1 MGSKTAR
8 ASVEPVRQRTQYSCM
23 AASMAMCLR
32 ANDHNVTEDEVNAVM
47 GARPMKGAAW
57 EQALATA
64 QHYGCRATLT
74 MPATVEQLKAWTD
87 QGVPIM
93 IAWNPEGRPWSHA
106 SVVFDVDDDLNV
118 YVADPNIPNPK
129 ETVRVVSENDFYGK
143 WYEKFP
149 DYLVRRPA
157 CAIERE
163 VTEVGQ
169 QIMPR
174 TGDDPTAF
182 VGFQGRTASGGPYV
196 TVKKLRDGS
205 VVVNAGAPS
214 NASARRLIEKAGYD
228 FRLIEDRA
236 GSWVFPKGMTTADK
250 LVKALA
256 GVDAVLKT
264 ASIKKTAEP
273 YDCYKDGL
281 RGRELADCYK
291 RFPDD
296 LGPRDIAL
304 IQQYYPGWGGGGGG
318 GYSRP
323 PATPLT
329 DLQERADKAILA
341 LVHRGGD
348 QKKNIGFLWSVRTWA
363 LKGRPPTA
371 KQQRWWDGLV
381 QRTESFARK
390 IPGKVKLDHNPNGLI
405 FMGRGSD
412 GTAVKWVSDHFEM
425 SGPFLDG
432 PKQQAPTPAPVTPS
446 GGGNKGQLEALDELL
461 ARRPDG
467 FIQSIRDQVAR
478 GRALSEK
485 QLKAVRQNFY
495 RNRMRDKADLFRAA
509 AESHEARAKRKNK
522 PESMKTKMKVD
533 KTAPKPRN
541 DVAKAMAE
549 RNYGSGKHHN
559 RDRDVATGRSRK
571 PKHKNKQMEASI
583 DRLTAAF
590 LRMASSSFWKSMSGQ
605 IKGWKHVDEEIL
617 AWLTWEDT
625 YDTVKDR
632 NIPDLNDVA
641 DPEMLAD
648 GIPELME
655 SYSNAARDHAQWV
668 RQGWWPKRV
677 KVPNGGLH
685 LMILFRPRSKGFEAR
700 FPKKDMRKALAMGE
714 QAAEVIRGSKY
725 PRWMKPVKTGAY
737 SGNPDGKPIYDVK
750 VDHGEH
756 QPLSGG
762 TDVMKRLQD
771 RYRIEQGHA
780 PRDGNPQLTNETATQ
795 KVAWDWKKDGIPPR
809 DSRLIGTRPGQV
821 LQQWG
826 EHHSGAPFA
835 IIPRD
840 TRGMR
845 GPQDK
850 YQKVVIQNGVI
861 THDFGSVPQ
870 LVRQARSSSNTPARV
885 GRAVNQLALRFVAAQ
900 VEALR

>member
-1 MGSKTAR
+1 MNNKTAR
-8 ASVEPVRQRTQYSCM
+8 ANVEPVRQRTQYSCM

-163 VTEVGQ
+163 VTAVGQ

-174 TGDDPTAF
+174 TGNDPTAF
-182 VGFQGRTASGGPYV
+182 IAFQGRTASKAPSDAEQVKGTKFWVSKKPSKGPYRNQKPQFKIYNEDGGV
-196 TVKKLRDGS
+196 VGGNPDRVKAIEQAKSMKVARMETT
-205 VVVNAGAPS
+205 AR
-214 NASARRLIEKAGYD
+214 ARR
-228 FRLIEDRA
+228 
-236 GSWVFPKGMTTADK
+236 
-250 LVKALA
+250 
-256 GVDAVLKT
+256 KT
-264 ASIKKTAEP
+264 
-273 YDCYKDGL
+273 
-281 RGRELADCYK
+281 
-291 RFPDD
+291 
-296 LGPRDIAL
+296 
-304 IQQYYPGWGGGGGG
+304 
-318 GYSRP
+318 
-323 PATPLT
+323 
-329 DLQERADKAILA
+329 
-341 LVHRGGD
+341 
-348 QKKNIGFLWSVRTWA
+348 
-363 LKGRPPTA
+363 
-371 KQQRWWDGLV
+371 
-381 QRTESFARK
+381 
-390 IPGKVKLDHNPNGLI
+390 
-405 FMGRGSD
+405 
-412 GTAVKWVSDHFEM
+412 
-425 SGPFLDG
+425 
-432 PKQQAPTPAPVTPS
+432 
-446 GGGNKGQLEALDELL
+446 
-461 ARRPDG
+461 
-467 FIQSIRDQVAR
+467 
-478 GRALSEK
+478 
-485 QLKAVRQNFY
+485 
-495 RNRMRDKADLFRAA
+495 
-509 AESHEARAKRKNK
+509 K
-522 PESMKTKMKVD
+522 PESMKTKMR
-533 KTAPKPRN
+533 APKDTKPKSRN
-541 DVAKAMAE
+541 EVQRQVQEQGGMSGA
-549 RNYGSGKHHN
+549 GKHHN

-571 PKHKNKQMEASI
+571 PKHKNRQMEASI
-583 DRLTAAF
+583 ERLTTAF
-590 LRMASSSFWKSMSGQ
+590 LRMASSSFWKPMSG
-605 IKGWKHVDEEIL
+605 KLAGWKHVDEEIL

-625 YDTVKDR
+625 YNTVKDR
-632 NIPDLNDVA
+632 NIPDLHDVA
-641 DPEMLAD
+641 DPELMAD

-700 FPKKDMRKALAMGE
+700 FPKKDMRKALEMGE

-795 KVAWDWKKDGIPPR
+795 KVAWDWKKDGIQPR
-809 DSRLIGTRPGQV
+809 DSRLIGTRPGAV

-870 LVRQARSSSNTPARV
+870 LMRLGARSLSNTPARG
-885 GRAVNQLALRFVAAQ
+885 GRAVNRLALRFATAQ
-900 VEALR
+900 MEALR

>member
-1 MGSKTAR
+1 MSNKTAR
-8 ASVEPVRQRTQYSCM
+8 ANVEPVRQRTQYSCM

-32 ANDHNVTEDEVNAVM
+32 ANDHKVTEDEVNAVM

-157 CAIERE
+157 CAIDRE
-163 VTEVGQ
+163 VTVDGKQKMASKAASSVTQIHLYDFDATLFKSPRKPDWWQGPWWSNPDSLSEPCVPKPPSLDWWVGK
-169 QIMPR
+169 
-174 TGDDPTAF
+174 
-182 VGFQGRTASGGPYV
+182 V
-196 TVKKLRDGS
+196 L
-205 VVVNAGAPS
+205 
-214 NASARRLIEKAGYD
+214 ASARRSISDPSVYTAICTGRNVKVKP
-228 FRLIEDRA
+228 RLKEILRSGGLSFDELFLKPGGD
-236 GSWVFPKGMTTADK
+236 T
-250 LVKALA
+250 
-256 GVDAVLKT
+256 VL
-264 ASIKKTAEP
+264 S
-273 YDCYKDGL
+273 GL
-281 RGRELADCYK
+281 LK
-291 RFPDD
+291 RFPGAEIHFWEDRHD
-296 LGPRDIAL
+296 HLRSFMQHIKS
-304 IQQYYPGWGGGGGG
+304 QGGIGVPHPVPELYGQVLC
-318 GYSRP
+318 
-323 PATPLT
+323 TPE
-329 DLQERADKAILA
+329 QMAKANDRE
-341 LVHRGGD
+341 V
-348 QKKNIGFLWSVRTWA
+348 
-363 LKGRPPTA
+363 
-371 KQQRWWDGLV
+371 
-381 QRTESFARK
+381 
-390 IPGKVKLDHNPNGLI
+390 
-405 FMGRGSD
+405 
-412 GTAVKWVSDHFEM
+412 
-425 SGPFLDG
+425 
-432 PKQQAPTPAPVTPS
+432 
-446 GGGNKGQLEALDELL
+446 
-461 ARRPDG
+461 
-467 FIQSIRDQVAR
+467 
-478 GRALSEK
+478 
-485 QLKAVRQNFY
+485 
-495 RNRMRDKADLFRAA
+495 
-509 AESHEARAKRKNK
+509 SHEARAKRKKK
-522 PESMKTKMKVD
+522 PRSMKTEMKGPK
-533 KTAPKPRN
+533 KTPTKHRN
-541 DVAKAMAE
+541 PDAKARAE
-549 RNYGSGKHHN
+549 NTGGGGGGAHKN
-559 RDRDVATGRSRK
+559 RDRGLAKGWNRK
-571 PKHKNKQMEASI
+571 RKHKNQQIEASI
-583 DRLTAAF
+583 DRLARGF
-590 LRMASSSFWKSMSGQ
+590 LQMASSSFWKPHSGKIQ
-605 IKGWKHVDEEIL
+605 GWKHVDEEII
-617 AWLTWEDT
+617 AHLTWEDT

-632 NIPDLNDVA
+632 NVPDLYEVA

-655 SYSNAARDHAQWV
+655 SYSNAARDHAKWV
-668 RQGWWPKRV
+668 RQGWWPRRV

-685 LMILFRPRSKGFEAR
+685 LMILSRPRSKAFEAR

-714 QAAEVIRGSKY
+714 QAVEVIRGSKY
-725 PRWMKPVKTGAY
+725 PRWMKPIKLGAY
-737 SGNPDGKPIYDVK
+737 SGNPDGEPIYDVQ

-762 TDVMKRLQD
+762 HDIMKRLQD
-771 RYRIEQGHA
+771 RYRIEQGHP
-780 PRDGNPQLTNETATQ
+780 PRDGNPQLTNGTATQ
-795 KVAWDWKKDGIPPR
+795 KVAWDWKADGIPPR
-809 DSRLIGTRPGQV
+809 DSRLVGTRPGKV

-850 YQKVVIQNGVI
+850 YHKVVIQNGVI